1 MDSDLKLCEEP
12 QTCFNLDAGELSMLN
27 NFDQR
32 FNGIGIRIDIV
43 DMCFDRSIGGIHHCL
58 EERLVCVPPGPRMA
72 IGNARQ
78 TSSDQNIFFKPCF
91 CNLLSRQCYH

>member
-1 MDSDLKLCEEP
+1 
-12 QTCFNLDAGELSMLN
+12 MLN

-58 EERLVCVPPGPRMA
+58 EERLVCVPPGWQLAMPDRPA
-72 IGNARQ
+72 QIR
-78 TSSDQNIFFKPCF
+78 IFSL
-91 CNLLSRQCYH
+91 NLGSATYFQDNVIIDTKGRA